1 MDFYRLMK
9 RAGRGGDIEIYP
21 DFILGN
27 SSDLMVRGKS
37 FYAVYDEET
46 GFWSTRKS
54 DLYRLVDASIDK
66 AVEDIKKNG
75 FRALVKP
82 DSWMFLVS
90 FENLRKNFNFKT
102 WKNKGD
108 DDYLGMFFN
117 KRKIKIHSLMKPKFP
132 CFFHDE
138 IQPINGSNRNM
149 KWKFLQDF
157 SKNE

>member
-1 MDFYRLMK
+1 M
-9 RAGRGGDIEIYP
+9 
-21 DFILGN
+21 GN
-27 SSDLMVRGKS
+27 TK
-37 FYAVYDEET
+37 
-46 GFWSTRKS
+46 
-54 DLYRLVDASIDK
+54 
-66 AVEDIKKNG
+66 IKKG
-75 FRALVKP
+75 TP
-82 DSWMFLVS
+82 WTQGVS
-90 FENLRKNFNFKT
+90 TLYPPIYFENLRKNFNFKT